1 MGLVKET
8 KLSKIIKIRN
18 LKKEIKQHNR
28 TITILPTCSL
38 SIDDGDMVA
47 ITGQSGVGKSTLLN
61 IIGCLDQPS
70 SGHYYLNQSDITD
83 LSCTQRSHL
92 RKETFGYI
100 FQQYWLINHLTVI
113 ENVELALYYA
123 SGFHHSNRQKALDAL
138 DQLGILSHAQHYPCQ
153 LSGGQQQRASIARAI
168 ITKPNILIA
177 DEPTGALDHE
187 NSMQIMQILKE
198 IHRSYGTTL
207 ILVTHDREIAGMCN
221 KRLPME
227 TLFTEKEQLYAQ
239 A

>member
-1 MGLVKET
+1 
-8 KLSKIIKIRN
+8 
-18 LKKEIKQHNR
+18 
-28 TITILPTCSL
+28 
-38 SIDDGDMVA
+38 MVA
-47 ITGQSGVGKSTLLN
+47 ITGQSGAGKSTLLN

-70 SGHYYLNQSDITD
+70 SGQYYLNQHDITD
-83 LSCTQRSHL
+83 LSCTARSLL

-100 FQQYWLINHLTVI
+100 FQQYWLINHLTVV
-113 ENVELALYYA
+113 ENVELALLYR
-123 SGFHHSNRQKALDAL
+123 SGHCRSNREKARNAL
-138 DQLGILSHAQHYPCQ
+138 DQLGILSHAEHYPCQ

-177 DEPTGALDHE
+177 DEPTGALDHD

-198 IHRSYGTTL
+198 INRSHGTTV

-227 TLFTEKEQLYAQ
+227 TLFTKKEQLYAQ